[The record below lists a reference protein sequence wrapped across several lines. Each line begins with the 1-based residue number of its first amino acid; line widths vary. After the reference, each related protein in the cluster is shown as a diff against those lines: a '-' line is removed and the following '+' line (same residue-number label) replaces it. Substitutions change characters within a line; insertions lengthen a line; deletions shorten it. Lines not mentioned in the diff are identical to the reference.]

1 MLFFSVLFFF
11 QKLALA
17 LCIMHCI
24 AFRLFVCLSVC
35 LFGNDGNDGMIFRSS
50 KFCSRS
56 SFLVS
61 QWEKRIDRW
70 NNGTTNDFCS
80 PCHPF
85 PSDFNCNGGVGRHA
99 GTHAQRAYIYVLELP
114 YSQRSR
120 KSVFLSP
127 PLPPSFSSRVIS
139 ATMIL
144 PAISLSLSKAACK
157 GRKLANE
164 LRTMQPAR

>member
-1 MLFFSVLFFF
+1 MYN
-11 QKLALA
+11 AL
-17 LCIMHCI
+17 HCI
-24 AFRLFVCLSVC
+24 PFVCLSVC

-99 GTHAQRAYIYVLELP
+99 GTHAQRAYIYLCPRATLQPAFKEK
-114 YSQRSR
+114 R
-120 KSVFLSP
+120 LSHP
-127 PLPPSFSSRVIS
+127 PFSASSSRVIS

-157 GRKLANE
+157 GRDLVSERA
-164 LRTMQPAR
+164 AYDVAG